1 MYYFILLFL
10 HQNIDLYLDFY
21 NFVMAT
27 YKRIL
32 KNKPNANGTLP
43 IIFRVYKDDLNSEFS
58 TPFRIQKSQWDV
70 NNLLVKSNY
79 QGYKS
84 INDTLNQI
92 SDRLAVVINRLE
104 SEGNFFTAKDIVEEL
119 KKGFIDKKSKKITN
133 FIEILGELKKTKKTN
148 SANIVRDTINKLKQF
163 RGNDIPVSTINYEFV
178 KSYSDFLSLTHNGG
192 LGVRMRDL
200 RARYNEAVKLGL
212 IDDLQPFKYY
222 SIKTNKNKRRIA
234 ITKEEIDKFFAF
246 DYNEYPKYKLSYLTF
261 VFSYYSAGMNFT
273 DVCKLEKGQIGDEL
287 SYKRSKTSK
296 PIKVP
301 LYERT
306 KEILKELLTIPKEN
320 NSYVFPYLSN
330 FHKSDTQI
338 NNRIKKT
345 RTQYNKD
352 IKFIA
357 GKVGITANLTS
368 YVVRHSFATI
378 LYHSGNVPVELIKEL
393 LGHENVAITEAYLK
407 EFSTD
412 AMKELTEQYL

>member
-1 MYYFILLFL
+1 MTRKVRRLQILSRF
-10 HQNIDLYLDFY
+10 
-21 NFVMAT
+21 
-27 YKRIL
+27 
-32 KNKPNANGTLP
+32 
-43 IIFRVYKDDLNSEFS
+43 
-58 TPFRIQKSQWDV
+58 W
-70 NNLLVKSNY
+70 
-79 QGYKS
+79 
-84 INDTLNQI
+84 
-92 SDRLAVVINRLE
+92 
-104 SEGNFFTAKDIVEEL
+104 
-119 KKGFIDKKSKKITN
+119 
-133 FIEILGELKKTKKTN
+133 GELKKTKKAG

-163 RGNDIPVSTINYEFV
+163 RGDNVPVSTINFEFV
-178 KSYSDFLSLTHNGG
+178 KGYSDFLALTHDVGG

-212 IDDLQPFKYY
+212 IDDLEPFKHY

-273 DVCKLEKGQIGDEL
+273 DVCKLQKGQIGDEL

-301 LYERT
+301 LYEKT
-306 KEILKELLTIPKEN
+306 KEVLRELLTIPKEN